1 MLEEKILNTI
11 TKYKMIESGD
21 SIVIGV
27 SGGPDSMCLL
37 QALIQIKEKKK
48 LNYKIY
54 VAHINHGLRKE
65 AEGETKYVQDFC
77 AKNNIECFVKKENV
91 KFSYLEPEYK
101 IDYYRKTIFKQGEF
115 KND

>member
-37 QALIQIKEKKK
+37 QALIHIEEKS
-48 LNYKIY
+48 NFIYKIY
-54 VAHINHGLRKE
+54 VAHINHGLREE
-65 AEGETKYVQDFC
+65 ADSETKYVQEFC
-77 AKNNIECFVKKENV
+77 AKNNIECFVKK
-91 KFSYLEPEYK
+91 KM
-101 IDYYRKTIFKQGEF
+101 
-115 KND
+115 

>member
-37 QALIQIKEKKK
+37 QALIQIKEKNK
-48 LNYKIY
+48 LNYNF
-54 VAHINHGLRKE
+54 HL
-65 AEGETKYVQDFC
+65 
-77 AKNNIECFVKKENV
+77 
-91 KFSYLEPEYK
+91 
-101 IDYYRKTIFKQGEF
+101 IFL
-115 KND
+115 

>member
-1 MLEEKILNTI
+1 MLEERILNTI

-37 QALIQIKEKKK
+37 QALIQIKEKNK

-65 AEGETKYVQDFC
+65 ADSETKYVQDFC
-77 AKNNIECFVKKENV
+77 VKNNIECFVKKENV
-91 KFSYLEPEYK
+91 EK
-101 IDYYRKTIFKQGEF
+101 IAKEQKIGTEEAGKKAKI
-115 KND
+115 